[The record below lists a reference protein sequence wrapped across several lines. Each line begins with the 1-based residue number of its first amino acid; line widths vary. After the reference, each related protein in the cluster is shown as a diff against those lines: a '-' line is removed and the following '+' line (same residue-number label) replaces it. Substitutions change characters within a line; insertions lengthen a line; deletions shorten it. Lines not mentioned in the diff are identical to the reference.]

1 MSNVK
6 EFGIVGLDKIGN
18 CDYPSLDFTIQLRLV
33 AKRQKRLA
41 NCEFIYQMK
50 KKKRGGD

>member
-1 MSNVK
+1 MSDVK
-6 EFGIVGLDKIGN
+6 ELDRVGLDKIGN

-33 AKRQKRLA
+33 AKYQKWLA